1 MCTVHDDKPE
11 LARLSRLRKSQI
23 KGLLVAS
30 STVRPCATLRASS
43 GSKVSHLSALARP
56 TTPAGRGTGSRAR
69 IRRHQRSSV
78 RPKKIGAKRNGDDR
92 SRPGRVLILKRAGAG
107 NEAVA
112 SFTEIFAAI
121 GAFILGSGA
130 ISAIAFGLFKVLGE
144 KWLNAKFEERLAEYK
159 HAQQKEIEQL
169 RFRINALMDSD
180 YQAPST

>member
-1 MCTVHDDKPE
+1 MPRACKLGLEGIVFK
-11 LARLSRLRKSQI
+11 RL
-23 KGLLVAS
+23 G
-30 STVRPCATLRASS
+30 RPIA
-43 GSKVSHLSALARP
+43 
-56 TTPAGRGTGSRAR
+56 PAGRGTGLRAR

-144 KWLNAKFEERLAEYK
+144 KWLNAKFRSVSRSISTRSRRKSSSYVSE
-159 HAQQKEIEQL
+159 
-169 RFRINALMDSD
+169 LM
-180 YQAPST
+180 P

>member
-1 MCTVHDDKPE
+1 
-11 LARLSRLRKSQI
+11 
-23 KGLLVAS
+23 
-30 STVRPCATLRASS
+30 
-43 GSKVSHLSALARP
+43 
-56 TTPAGRGTGSRAR
+56 
-69 IRRHQRSSV
+69 V

-144 KWLNAKFEERLAEYK
+144 KWLNAKFRSVSRSISTRSRRKSSSYVSE
-159 HAQQKEIEQL
+159 
-169 RFRINALMDSD
+169 LM
-180 YQAPST
+180 P